1 MCYGGVKVAQG
12 CGRLSVWVGGE
23 GKVSWLHT
31 FRGGGGG
38 NKFRGLDEVV
48 AHTFI
53 TFVKDLWQL
62 MVQLGVLKWG
72 LL

>member
-1 MCYGGVKVAQG
+1 MCVCVGEKVKLAGCILFGVEE
-12 CGRLSVWVGGE
+12 R
-23 GKVSWLHT
+23 
-31 FRGGGGG
+31 G